1 LVFTIPIS
9 WYAVKCRSGK
19 TRLHGLDTLR
29 SAAIL
34 AVIVYHV
41 LDFGGGNK
49 LPAWF
54 EPIAQF
60 GWIGVDLFFV
70 LSGFLIGSQLLRPYL
85 RGEKPSL
92 LGFYRSR
99 AFRILPA
106 YLAVLALYEF
116 VPGWRESSS
125 LAPVWAFLTF
135 TSNFVIVPFDAHAF
149 SHAWS
154 LCVEEHFYLAL
165 PLIVLVTMRR
175 GSARRTV
182 AVLAAFVLAG
192 IGLRAFVLIHWLRP
206 LADAGQIIGGH
217 YLGLIYY
224 ATYCHFDG
232 LLAGVLLAIL
242 KTFRPEW
249 WARFARRGHLQ
260 TLAGVALILVCL
272 PLFRYRYESAA
283 GITAVGDVI
292 GFPIL
297 SLGLGLLV
305 ASAMSDNGLLG
316 RFRVPGAKLI
326 ATLAYSL
333 YLTQKEM
340 IHLVSGWFPGLE
352 TRGGWP
358 WLADYVLC
366 SFAVAAALY
375 LCIERPFL
383 LLRDRSRKHAVA
395 LKPVESRADG

>member
-1 LVFTIPIS
+1 M
-9 WYAVKCRSGK
+9 K

-49 LPAWF
+49 LPAWL
-54 EPIAQF
+54 ESIAQF
-60 GWIGVDLFFV
+60 GWMGVDLFFV
-70 LSGFLIGSQLLRPYL
+70 LSGFLIGSQLLRPCL
-85 RGEKPSL
+85 RGETPSL
-92 LGFYRSR
+92 LGFYRNR
-99 AFRILPA
+99 AYRILPA
-106 YLAVLALYEF
+106 YLAVLALYEWM
-116 VPGWRESSS
+116 PAWRESSS
-125 LAPVWAFLTF
+125 LAPAWAFLTF
-135 TSNFVIVPFDAHAF
+135 TANFVIVPFDAHAF

-165 PLIVLVTMRR
+165 PLIVIVMIRR
-175 GSARRTV
+175 PSARKTIT
-182 AVLAAFVLAG
+182 VLAAFIAIG
-192 IGLRAFVLIHWLRP
+192 IGMRAFVLFHSLRP
-206 LADAGQIIGGH
+206 LADAGQIFGGH

-232 LLAGVLLAIL
+232 LLAGILLAIL
-242 KTFRPEW
+242 KSFRPEW

-260 TLAGVALILVCL
+260 TLAALALIVGCL
-272 PLFRYRYESAA
+272 PLFRYRYESVT

-292 GFPIL
+292 GFPVL

-305 ASAMSDNGLLG
+305 ASALSDNGLLS
-316 RFRVPGAKLI
+316 RFRVPGAKLV

-340 IHLVSGWFPGLE
+340 IHLVSDWFPSLE
-352 TRGGWP
+352 SRGGWR
-358 WLADYVLC
+358 WLLVYALC

-375 LCIERPFL
+375 LFVERPFL
-383 LLRDRSRKHAVA
+383 LLRDRRREQPARLELQPA
-395 LKPVESRADG
+395 RTETEG